1 MCLTSNLRISD
12 KMQFLPR
19 QSLPMKTPPFLALRQ
34 TIRILVCLSVAA
46 VFTGCAHTRDS
57 AAPKQSEVLPVLRCR
72 ELIIVD
78 EHGKNRAQIAVFP
91 AYTAKDGQKYGESV
105 LLRLIDQNG
114 RPGVKIGAGADGTG
128 VSFAGDS
135 EKREWS
141 GVQILANDKGS
152 LIRLTNKDGRVQE
165 IKP

>member
-1 MCLTSNLRISD
+1 MHIS
-12 KMQFLPR
+12 K
-19 QSLPMKTPPFLALRQ
+19 
-34 TIRILVCLSVAA
+34 IIGCVGVAA
-46 VFTGCAHTRDS
+46 VLTGCVHTRDS
-57 AAPKQSEVLPVLRCR
+57 ATQKQSEILPVLRCR

-91 AYTAKDGQKYGESV
+91 AYTKDGQTYGETV

-135 EKREWS
+135 ERREWS

-152 LIRLTNKDGRVQE
+152 LIKLTNRDGKVQE

>member
-1 MCLTSNLRISD
+1 
-12 KMQFLPR
+12 
-19 QSLPMKTPPFLALRQ
+19 MKTHLSLVVGYIVKIIGCIGIAA
-34 TIRILVCLSVAA
+34 IL
-46 VFTGCAHTRDS
+46 TGCAHTRGS
-57 AAPKQSEVLPVLRCR
+57 ATQKQSEILPVLRCR

-91 AYTAKDGQKYGESV
+91 AYTKDGQTYGETV

-114 RPGVKIGAGADGTG
+114 RPGVKIGAGSDGTG

-135 EKREWS
+135 ERREWS

-152 LIRLTNKDGRVQE
+152 LIKLTNKDGRVQT
-165 IKP
+165 IQP

>member
-1 MCLTSNLRISD
+1 
-12 KMQFLPR
+12 
-19 QSLPMKTPPFLALRQ
+19 MKTYISSAL
-34 TIRILVCLSVAA
+34 VHLSKII
-46 VFTGCAHTRDS
+46 GCVGIAMVVSGCVHTRDS
-57 AAPKQSEVLPVLRCR
+57 ATQKQSEILPVLRCR

-78 EHGKNRAQIAVFP
+78 EQGKSRAQIAVFP
-91 AYTAKDGQKYGESV
+91 AYTAKDGQKYGEAV
-105 LLRLIDQNG
+105 LFRLIDQNG

-152 LIRLTNKDGRVQE
+152 LIKLTNRDGKVQE

>member
-1 MCLTSNLRISD
+1 
-12 KMQFLPR
+12 
-19 QSLPMKTPPFLALRQ
+19 MKTYISSRLLQVSKIVGGVA
-34 TIRILVCLSVAA
+34 VAA
-46 VFTGCAHTRDS
+46 VLTGCVHTRDS
-57 AAPKQSEVLPVLRCR
+57 ATQKQSEILPVVRCR

-78 EHGKNRAQIAVFP
+78 EHGKSRAQIAVFP
-91 AYTAKDGQKYGESV
+91 AYTKDDQKYGETV

-135 EKREWS
+135 ERREWS

-152 LIRLTNKDGRVQE
+152 LIKLTNKDGRVQT
-165 IKP
+165 IQP

>member
-1 MCLTSNLRISD
+1 
-12 KMQFLPR
+12 
-19 QSLPMKTPPFLALRQ
+19 MKTR
-34 TIRILVCLSVAA
+34 LSSAVGHISKLIGCVGIAA
-46 VFTGCAHTRDS
+46 VLTGCVHTRDS
-57 AAPKQSEVLPVLRCR
+57 AAQKQSEVLPVLRCR

-91 AYTAKDGQKYGESV
+91 AYTAKDGQKYGETV

-152 LIRLTNKDGRVQE
+152 LIKLTNRDGKVQE